1 MKTVLPHDAI
11 PTPLDE
17 IRVRILNC
25 QAIRLAGPVWW
36 RSDNN
41 RVPYW
46 RLYWNK
52 TAGAALIVNKRR
64 IPLLPDKIYLVT
76 PDTVT
81 CNRRRCALDHYFIH
95 FVADA
100 PYDHVAPGVIDYPAT
115 PELTAAFAHLQELAD
130 AGQRQRQLQST
141 RMLFL
146 CYHALSMLPDD
157 FFRTDYQDQR
167 VRQAIACMHQ
177 NIACPADTATLAH
190 AAGMHPTA
198 FIRLFKKSTGLAPHA
213 FYQIRRVEE
222 ACRLLHS
229 TDHKLDDIA
238 AATGFYDRFHFSRVF
253 SKIRGM
259 TPAQFRRKR

>member
-1 MKTVLPHDAI
+1 MKTALPYDAM

-25 QAIRLAGPVWW
+25 QAIRLSGPVWW

-46 RLYWNK
+46 RLYWNQ
-52 TAGAALIVNKRR
+52 TAGAALIVNQRR
-64 IPLLPDKIYLVT
+64 ISLLPEKIYLVT

-81 CNRRRCALDHYFIH
+81 GNRRRRELDHYFIH

-115 PELTAAFAHLQELAD
+115 PEILAAFEHLAELPR
-130 AGQRQRQLQST
+130 AGPRQRQALST

-146 CYHALSMLPDD
+146 CYYALSMLPDN
-157 FFRTDYQDQR
+157 FFRTDDQDRR

-177 NIACPADTATLAH
+177 NIACPADTAMLAR

-198 FIRLFKKSTGLAPHA
+198 FIRLFKKNTGLAPHA

-229 TDHKLDDIA
+229 TDQKLDDIA
-238 AATGFYDRFHFSRVF
+238 GATGFCDRFHLSRVF